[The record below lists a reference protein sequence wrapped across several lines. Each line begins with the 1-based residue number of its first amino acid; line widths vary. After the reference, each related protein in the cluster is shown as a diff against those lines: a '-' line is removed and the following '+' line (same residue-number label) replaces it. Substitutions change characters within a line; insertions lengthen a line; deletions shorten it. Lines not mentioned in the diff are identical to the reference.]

1 MLNLQQRSC
10 LPQKNINLGPEI
22 IFCRHNNS
30 FEVCRNQKKWKL
42 RRPKRSNRACGQS
55 SSSRK
60 QSATRFFVS
69 TPTTLLSAKISPSTT
84 FLTFPTANSSLERI
98 SMSPRKR
105 KTRKKTAPPVPR
117 RTEPKT
123 TAIPIPPPQAAP
135 AIQTPSSPGNYQFLW
150 VFYSSCFFVFFFNL
164 YKIKNIIKFISN
176 NFFFSFYF
184 GETKGI
190 ILRLGLFL
198 KADDVADLEWVS
210 HFVDDSLPELSLL
223 YPVPP
228 EQTRVWAEPKPR
240 PGRAQNG
247 SAIPRRPRTGKSRK
261 PNARVWS
268 FTVSPPSLCFSVLA
282 GSVEFGE
289 PTAKK
294 QKKKAEAQ
302 SGAQFQRR
310 CSHCQV
316 QKTPQWRTG
325 PLGPKTL
332 CNACGVRFK
341 SGRLFPEY
349 RPACSPTFSG
359 DIHSNSH
366 RKVLEMRRRK
376 ETSEP
381 QTGSDRTQLVPSCW
395 ILHTKLG
402 YNLLGV
408 LNVFSYQNW
417 NFQGRNLILNE
428 QQHFY

>member
-1 MLNLQQRSC
+1 M
-10 LPQKNINLGPEI
+10 
-22 IFCRHNNS
+22 
-30 FEVCRNQKKWKL
+30 
-42 RRPKRSNRACGQS
+42 
-55 SSSRK
+55 
-60 QSATRFFVS
+60 
-69 TPTTLLSAKISPSTT
+69 
-84 FLTFPTANSSLERI
+84 
-98 SMSPRKR
+98 
-105 KTRKKTAPPVPR
+105 
-117 RTEPKT
+117 
-123 TAIPIPPPQAAP
+123 
-135 AIQTPSSPGNYQFLW
+135 
-150 VFYSSCFFVFFFNL
+150 
-164 YKIKNIIKFISN
+164 
-176 NFFFSFYF
+176 
-184 GETKGI
+184 
-190 ILRLGLFL
+190 
-198 KADDVADLEWVS
+198 ADLEWVS

-381 QTGSDRTQLVPSCW
+381 QTGSDRTQLVPSC
-395 ILHTKLG
+395 
-402 YNLLGV
+402 
-408 LNVFSYQNW
+408 
-417 NFQGRNLILNE
+417 
-428 QQHFY
+428 